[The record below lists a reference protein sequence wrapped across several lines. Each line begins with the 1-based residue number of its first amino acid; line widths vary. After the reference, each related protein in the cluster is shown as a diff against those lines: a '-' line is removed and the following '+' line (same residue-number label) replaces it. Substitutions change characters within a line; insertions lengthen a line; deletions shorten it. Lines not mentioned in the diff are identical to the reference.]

1 MAENGDGLHYDL
13 SEWEER
19 ADSIGTFIRV
29 RAWDDD
35 GHEVSII
42 TNRAGEGEWVEIWD
56 AGQLGYRQ
64 VAGTL
69 QFSLAKQRNQIKH
82 QLRERYL
89 LRASIG
95 WDD

>member
-1 MAENGDGLHYDL
+1 MPDEKIKLHYDL

-19 ADSIGTFIRV
+19 ADSLGTFIRV

-42 TNRAGEGEWVEIWD
+42 TNRSCQGEWVEIWE

-69 QFSLAKQRNQIKH
+69 QFALGRTESKIKA
-82 QLRERYL
+82 QLLHRFRERSEY
-89 LRASIG
+89 G
-95 WDD
+95 WDE